1 MDILK
6 GNAHVDPV
14 LVVNK
19 QDVFAGVALHLY
31 LDPSLLICV
40 DAKIVFDH
48 FAEDAF
54 STEKTMD
61 MITPGV
67 ISVSKSTIQ
76 NAKRIIY
83 PQWNLSLNSFVMVQT
98 IPPLLDVF
106 SNHKITI

>member
-1 MDILK
+1 MDP
-6 GNAHVDPV
+6 A

-19 QDVFAGVALHLY
+19 QDVFVDVALFLY
-31 LDPSLLICV
+31 LDLGLVICV
-40 DAKIVFDH
+40 DAMIVFDH
-48 FAEDAF
+48 FVEDVLF
-54 STEKTMD
+54 STKKTTD

-83 PQWNLSLNSFVMVQT
+83 PQWDLNLNSFVMVQT
-98 IPPLLDVF
+98 IQLLLDIF